1 MRTSPCLAALFVT
14 SVALADPRPHTRSW
28 TEIGLTV
35 TVPAGFDELPA
46 RNPTANLLGT
56 WRREDPRADG
66 PILLQLVHLGAIV
79 PQRPL
84 EGREL
89 AELRSSD
96 PYPFVDTRERASA
109 LGFDLDA
116 IVGRATVN
124 GHAALRLS
132 TAVPLVD
139 DSVMVVV
146 LSPASRESEARAVFR
161 EVLASCRGETAWQT
175 PWQRRRDLIQR
186 VAAALA
192 ITGGILYGLLALTLF
207 RRRDGWLRPRA
218 AALIAMGAL
227 WLVVAA
233 LVPWGQWWPML
244 RSVAL
249 AAAFL
254 RHGAKRARLAAQ
266 PS

>member
-1 MRTSPCLAALFVT
+1 MRASPCLAALLVT
-14 SVALADPRPHTRSW
+14 SVALADPRPRPRAW
-28 TEIGLTV
+28 PEVGLTV

-56 WRREDPRADG
+56 WRREGPRADG

-84 EGREL
+84 DAREL

-96 PYPFVDTRERASA
+96 PYPFIDTRERARA
-109 LGFDLDA
+109 FGFDLDA
-116 IVGRATVN
+116 LVGRATVN

-146 LSPASRESEARAVFR
+146 LSPASREPEARAVFR
-161 EVLASCRGETAWQT
+161 EVLASCRGQTAWQT
-175 PWQRRRDLIQR
+175 PWQHWSARVQR
-186 VAAALA
+186 VCAVLA
-192 ITGGILYGLLALTLF
+192 IVAGVTYGLLALTLF
-207 RRRDGWLRPRA
+207 RRRDGWRRARA
-218 AALIAMGAL
+218 AALLATGAL

-244 RSVAL
+244 RSLAL